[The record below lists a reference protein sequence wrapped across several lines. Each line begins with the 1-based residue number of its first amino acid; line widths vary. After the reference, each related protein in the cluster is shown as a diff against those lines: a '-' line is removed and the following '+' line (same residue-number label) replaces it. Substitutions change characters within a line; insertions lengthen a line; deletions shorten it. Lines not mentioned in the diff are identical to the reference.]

1 MERLKQD
8 ARGKLRDA
16 EEPRASEKMGIELG
30 KMGIATNLLGNID
43 GFFHVF
49 STFFINRQVF

>member
-1 MERLKQD
+1 VERLKQD

-16 EEPRASEKMGIELG
+16 EEPRGVGKMGIELG

-43 GFFHVF
+43 VFFF
-49 STFFINRQVF
+49 YLFY